1 MKSVLKVLVSVGC
14 NLWWEIMT
22 AAGQWHIRTL
32 MLFVRLLA
40 TLCDWRLCF
49 VAGDGRQSRSGASR
63 SSSRDNSARRGTDES
78 SSLRP
83 FPPSSHSPSVS
94 ASADDI
100 SDSGALSGT
109 KNPVVS
115 MPILNV
121 EEVQKKT
128 LALLEE
134 FLYNTNYKVLVP
146 IQSLSPFIVKG

>member
-1 MKSVLKVLVSVGC
+1 MKSVLKVLMLVGC
-14 NLWWEIMT
+14 NLRWGITTET
-22 AAGQWHIRTL
+22 GLWHIRTL
-32 MLFVRLLA
+32 MLFVKLLA

-49 VAGDGRQSRSGASR
+49 VAGEGRQSRSGASR
-63 SSSRDNSARRGTDES
+63 SSSRDNSARRGADES

-146 IQSLSPFIVKG
+146 IQSLSPFILKG

>member
-1 MKSVLKVLVSVGC
+1 MSAGC
-14 NLWWEIMT
+14 NLQWGVMT
-22 AAGQWHIRTL
+22 ETGLWLIRAL

-63 SSSRDNSARRGTDES
+63 SSSRDNSARRGADES
-78 SSLRP
+78 SSFRP

-100 SDSGALSGT
+100 SDSGLLSGT

-134 FLYNTNYKVLVP
+134 FLYNTNYKVLVL
-146 IQSLSPFIVKG
+146 IQSLSPFILNL

>member
-1 MKSVLKVLVSVGC
+1 MKSVFRVLSVGC
-14 NLWWEIMT
+14 NLRCGITT
-22 AAGQWHIRTL
+22 ATWQWHIRTH

-63 SSSRDNSARRGTDES
+63 SSSRDNSARRGADES

-109 KNPVVS
+109 KNSVVS

-146 IQSLSPFIVKG
+146 IQSLLLFILKR

>member
-1 MKSVLKVLVSVGC
+1 MRSVFKVLVSVGC
-14 NLWWEIMT
+14 SLRWGIMT
-22 AAGQWHIRTL
+22 ATGQWHIRTL

-63 SSSRDNSARRGTDES
+63 SSSRDNSARRGADES

-115 MPILNV
+115 MPILNL

-128 LALLEE
+128 FALLEE

-146 IQSLSPFIVKG
+146 IQSLLLFFLKG

>member
-1 MKSVLKVLVSVGC
+1 MTVGC
-14 NLWWEIMT
+14 NLRWGITTET
-22 AAGQWHIRTL
+22 GQWHMRTL

-40 TLCDWRLCF
+40 TLCDWRLRC
-49 VAGDGRQSRSGASR
+49 VAGDGRQSRSGSSR
-63 SSSRDNSARRGTDES
+63 SSSRDNSARRGADES

-100 SDSGALSGT
+100 SDSGVLSGT

-115 MPILNV
+115 MPILDV

-128 LALLEE
+128 RALLDE
-134 FLYNTNYKVLVP
+134 FLFNTDYKVLVP
-146 IQSLSPFIVKG
+146 IQSLLPFVLQG

>member
-1 MKSVLKVLVSVGC
+1 MKSVFRVLMTVGH
-14 NLWWEIMT
+14 NLRWGIT
-22 AAGQWHIRTL
+22 TKKGQWHIRAL

-40 TLCDWRLCF
+40 TLCDWRLCC

-63 SSSRDNSARRGTDES
+63 SSSRDNSARRGADES

-100 SDSGALSGT
+100 SDSGVLSGT

-115 MPILNV
+115 MAIIDV
-121 EEVQKKT
+121 QEVQKRTRT
-128 LALLEE
+128 LLDE

-146 IQSLSPFIVKG
+146 IQSLSPFVLQG